1 MEIHSILFS
10 LGIVCL
16 LMLLL
21 TFLMSAPSPEFAHKM
36 RNVIPMSMAAGMGL
50 GACIGYLCNA
60 VTIGLNFGLAAGVF
74 IPLLFSRL
82 PIGKWAVGA
91 VSGVVVGIAAMGFQ
105 FVPITQLDFI
115 AVLTGGILLGICWQL
130 VEQKRQ
136 STNKIVE

>member
-1 MEIHSILFS
+1 MESYSILF
-10 LGIVCL
+10 LVGMVFV

-21 TFLMSAPSPEFAHKM
+21 IFLMSIPSPEFAHKM

-50 GACIGYLCNA
+50 GAGIGYLCNA

-74 IPLLFSRL
+74 IPLLFLRL
-82 PIGKWAVGA
+82 PIAKWAVGA
-91 VSGVVVGIAAMGFQ
+91 VSGVVVGIAAIGFQ

-115 AVLTGGILLGICWQL
+115 AVLIGGILLGICWQL